1 MRSVAWLMVLSGVAL
16 ADLGPPQG
24 PQCEGYEACRRCD
37 SLYDGGSL
45 PKLQMLDGGYTE
57 TTGACATNAFV
68 AGYTEKACSQIG
80 FPGIRTYYCKQEG
93 EPKQG
98 CSSIMLGAPLALLAV
113 FGAWR
118 TRKRA

>member
-1 MRSVAWLMVLSGVAL
+1 MRGVALLMVMSGVAI

-24 PQCEGYEACRRCD
+24 PQCEGYDACRRCD
-37 SLYDGGSL
+37 SAYDGGAL
-45 PKLQMLDGGYTE
+45 PELPLSDGGHTE
-57 TTGACATNAFV
+57 DTDACV
-68 AGYTEKACSQIG
+68 ARARVDGYAEKACSQIG
-80 FPGIRTYYCKQEG
+80 FPGIRTYYCKPEG